1 MSVKDQMIKLY
12 GTAGMIRPPS
22 RNELYDAVELITEA
36 IKGHKDRLD
45 ALEAGKPKVRVQ
57 AGRAAR

>member
-22 RNELYDAVELITEA
+22 RHELYVAVELITEA
-36 IKGHKDRLD
+36 IKGNKDRLD
-45 ALEAGKPKVRVQ
+45 SLEAGKPKVRVQ